1 MSSTIYSGMCF
12 TRQQS
17 TNQGSPT
24 VTATIASATNNYLN
38 TFFLPNLYT
47 LIVNIFV
54 YTLLI
59 NIYTRTN
66 STTAAYDIYRYWRY
80 MIGEAAHA
88 KTRLHYTH
96 VVYIQNLTHIH
107 PSRWN
112 CTFTT
117 LCSEHAST
125 FKQHKWHAHV
135 ILLLKLNII
144 NLCSNHVCSYMM
156 NKQDNKCTLPKLFSD
171 SKKRVHD

>member
-1 MSSTIYSGMCF
+1 M
-12 TRQQS
+12 
-17 TNQGSPT
+17 
-24 VTATIASATNNYLN
+24 
-38 TFFLPNLYT
+38 
-47 LIVNIFV
+47 LINIFV
-54 YTLLI
+54 YTVLI

-80 MIGEAAHA
+80 MIGEVAHA

-96 VVYIQNLTHIH
+96 VVNIQNLTHIH

-135 ILLLKLNII
+135 KLLLKLNII
-144 NLCSNHVCSYMM
+144 NLCSNHV
-156 NKQDNKCTLPKLFSD
+156 QLHDEQTGQQVHA
-171 SKKRVHD
+171 SKTVLWFKKKSTWLKIAILLLNSHLLRIEIYQ